1 MTRLEGEAKS
11 PKKLS
16 EQKAFNQHPDSARF
30 ADRIPAN
37 DCFPYRRSFKFIEES
52 NWLSVSVC

>member
-1 MTRLEGEAKS
+1 MTRLEGEAKG

-30 ADRIPAN
+30 ADCIPAN
-37 DCFPYRRSFKFIEES
+37 DCFPYPRSFKFIEGS
-52 NWLSVSVC
+52 